1 MNENFNI
8 INCIDENIIDYFLE
22 IETTDILEIFAFRDE
37 ENIISY
43 EFIETCDEKSINIK
57 LSDFILR
64 NLFVDLKKFSQNKF
78 DSNSEDI
85 LFTKITI

>member
-8 INCIDENIIDYFLE
+8 INVLDENIIDNFSE
-22 IETTDILEIFAFRDE
+22 IDPNDILEIFAFKDE

-43 EFIETCDEKSINIK
+43 EYIEYWEEKSINVK
-57 LSDFILR
+57 LSDLILK
-64 NLFVDLKKFSQNKF
+64 NLFVDLKRFSQNKF

-85 LFTKITI
+85 LFTNITF